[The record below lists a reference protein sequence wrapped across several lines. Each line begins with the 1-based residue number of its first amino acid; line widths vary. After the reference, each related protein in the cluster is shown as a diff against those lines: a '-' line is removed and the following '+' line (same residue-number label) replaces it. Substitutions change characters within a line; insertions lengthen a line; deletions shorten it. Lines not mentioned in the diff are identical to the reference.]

1 MDFAFSAI
9 TNLFSNQVTIA
20 LAVLVIFAS
29 IAALYFI
36 KRWMSKEPIQSIPA
50 SVMNDVSASLHPDG
64 PDGPDGSGAE
74 SAPAPSESVGAETN
88 EA

>member
-20 LAVLVIFAS
+20 LALLVIFAS
-29 IAALYFI
+29 IAALYFV
-36 KRWMSKEPIQSIPA
+36 KRWMSKEPIQSVPA
-50 SVMNDVSASLHPDG
+50 TISADVSASLHPDG
-64 PDGPDGSGAE
+64 APSPAE
-74 SAPAPSESVGAETN
+74 TSAPSETD